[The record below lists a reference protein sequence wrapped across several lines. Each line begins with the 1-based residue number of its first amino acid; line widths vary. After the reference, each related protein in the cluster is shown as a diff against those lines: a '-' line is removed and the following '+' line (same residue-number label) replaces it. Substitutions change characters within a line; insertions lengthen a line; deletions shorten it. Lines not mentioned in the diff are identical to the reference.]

1 MSPTA
6 PLGSSGPGSRPDSTD
21 PVERAIYAALDRYTG
36 PGTPPRLRAALE
48 HALFPGG
55 ARLRPHLVRAIAA
68 AHGISH
74 GAAVDAAATS
84 LELLHCA
91 SLVHDDL
98 PCFDDAEVRRGKPT
112 VHVAFGEATAVLVGD
127 ALIVMAFQVLA
138 ESGIEAR
145 TTAELVRIVG
155 IAAGSVRG
163 IVAGQ
168 AWECEPRVGLARYHQ
183 FKTGALFE
191 AAARAGAVLARAP
204 EDAWSRFGA
213 AIGEAYQVAD
223 DLHDALGSQ
232 GMGKPAG
239 QDTMHGRPNAVH
251 ALGIHGAV
259 DRLHGLLERALG
271 FLPSDVDRR
280 PLDAWLA
287 SVGGRLVP
295 DGLRASP
302 SPTTREHDHLE
313 APAAAAAAS

>member
-1 MSPTA
+1 
-6 PLGSSGPGSRPDSTD
+6 
-21 PVERAIYAALDRYTG
+21 
-36 PGTPPRLRAALE
+36 
-48 HALFPGG
+48 LFPGG

-68 AHGISH
+68 AHGIAQ

-98 PCFDDAEVRRGKPT
+98 PCFDDAEVRRGKAS

-127 ALIVMAFQVLA
+127 ALIVMAFQVLTDP
-138 ESGIEAR
+138 GIEAR

-204 EDAWSRFGA
+204 EDSWSRFGA

-223 DLHDALGSQ
+223 DLHDALGSE

-259 DRLHGLLERALG
+259 DRLHGLLERAIG
-271 FLPSDVDRR
+271 QIPNDVDRR
-280 PLDAWLA
+280 PLDGWLA

-295 DGLRASP
+295 DGLRSTAT
-302 SPTTREHDHLE
+302 TTREHE
-313 APAAAAAAS
+313 IVEESAAVAAV